1 MAKKAFAIDGNCF
14 MYRCFYGTLNQL
26 AYYEKNNLQPLNAFN
41 LFVQQV
47 LRMIN
52 NGEYEYGV
60 IAFDLSKHTFRT
72 DKYEKYK
79 AGRNPMP
86 DPMRSQLP
94 LIKDAVDHLGIY
106 RGERENYEA
115 DDVIGSFSRIM
126 NLNNIPVDIYTS
138 DRDMLQ
144 LVTPLTTVRML
155 KNGGI
160 FDDFTYENFS
170 QKFMGLTPEQ
180 ITDYKGIAGDSSDN
194 LPGVVGIG
202 PKTAAALLKEFKHLE
217 NIYDNIDKLSSAKQK
232 EKFINCKQQAIDCK
246 ELATIFCNLFEEVD
260 ANMFIIKP
268 IDKEYLIEVAKK
280 HNLNKLFEL
289 LNK

>member
-41 LFVQQV
+41 LFIQQV
-47 LRMIN
+47 LKMIYT
-52 NGEYEYGV
+52 GEYEYGV

-94 LIKDAVDHLGIY
+94 LIKDAVDHLGVF
-106 RGERENYEA
+106 RGEKENYEA
-115 DDVIGSFSRIM
+115 DDVIGSFARIM
-126 NLNNIPVDIYTS
+126 NLNDIHVDIYTS

-160 FDDFTYENFS
+160 LDDFTTENFA
-170 QKFMGLTPEQ
+170 QKFMGLMPEQ
-180 ITDYKGIAGDSSDN
+180 IADYKGIAGDSSDN

-202 PKTAAALLKEFKHLE
+202 PKTAATLLRECKHLE
-217 NIYDNIDKLSSAKQK
+217 NIYDNLDKLSSAKQR
-232 EKFINCKQQAIDCK
+232 EKFANYKQQAQDCK
-246 ELATIFCNLFEEVD
+246 ELATIFCNLFEQTD
-260 ANMFIIKP
+260 ANKFILKP
-268 IDKEYLIEVAKK
+268 IDKEYMIETAKK
-280 HNLNKLFEL
+280 HNLNTLLKLL
-289 LNK
+289 TK

>member
-202 PKTAAALLKEFKHLE
+202 PKTAAQLLREYKHLE

>member
-202 PKTAAALLKEFKHLE
+202 PQTAAQLLREYKHLE